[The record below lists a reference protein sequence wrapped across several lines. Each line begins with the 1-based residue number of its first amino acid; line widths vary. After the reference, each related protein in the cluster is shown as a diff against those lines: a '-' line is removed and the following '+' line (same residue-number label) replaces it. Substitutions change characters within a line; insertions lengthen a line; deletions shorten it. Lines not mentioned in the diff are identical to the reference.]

1 MNISSYRLQQLTA
14 TYPEHI
20 WISTDINYSETDLNQ
35 SELNQLCIDR
45 VSKHLTKS
53 LDLTVES
60 AFPSEGKSLLFVSK
74 LVNGFVLS
82 ISDVRIAFI
91 PTQDLDLMGF
101 EVPQE
106 WVDLSNWVADY
117 YVPIQIDLDG
127 NYLHLWGFISHQYL
141 QQRSTLDRYLRVYEV
156 DSSDLVSDLDSLWI
170 TCDLVNSG
178 TIAPE
183 RGIVS
188 QLASWSQLNVQRS
201 IDLLKQHRSIFSPRL
216 VLPFEQWGAIINSP
230 AALAAYQDPAPA
242 ITHITS
248 WFNRE
253 RVSVAAAIE
262 SNVASLV
269 DNAWL
274 KIADV
279 FNQSVPLS
287 GYFTNP
293 IQQSQLKTSGISLDH
308 QQEVDRAVHHLYAS
322 QSSPNSVNLPT
333 NINSPIDLLVYLMQ
347 HTTDETLRW
356 QVAEYLWTI
365 SPNECGGNEPAS
377 SEHWHRRIKD
387 LGLVIQG
394 HKLGLMVAVVP
405 LLDQAYAI
413 LTRVYPLGTK
423 NYLPPNVKLSLLSEN
438 GDQLCQ
444 TNSRAAVM
452 DSYIQLYFTASL
464 GDRFNIWVEID
475 QTKIVEAFA
484 I

>member
-1 MNISSYRLQQLTA
+1 MSISSYRLQQLTA

-20 WISTDINYSETDLNQ
+20 WISTDVNYSDTNLSQ
-35 SELNQLCIDR
+35 SALNQLCINQ
-45 VSKHLTKS
+45 VSEHLRKS
-53 LDLTVES
+53 LDLAVES
-60 AFPSEGKSLLFVSK
+60 AFPSEDKSLLFVSK

-106 WVDLSNWVADY
+106 WVDLSNWAADY
-117 YVPIQIDLDG
+117 YVPIQVDFDG

-141 QQRSTLDRYLRVYEV
+141 QKRAILDRSLRVYEV
-156 DSSDLVSDLDSLWI
+156 DSSDLISSLDSLWI
-170 TCDLVNSG
+170 ACDLVSTR

-188 QLASWSQLNVQRS
+188 QLTSLSQLDMQVS

-216 VLPFEQWGAIINSP
+216 VLPFEQWGAVINSP
-230 AALAAYQDPAPA
+230 EYLNIYQHPAPA
-242 ITHITS
+242 ITQITS

-253 RVSVAAAIE
+253 RVGVAAAIE
-262 SNVASLV
+262 SNVANLV

-274 KIADV
+274 KIADIL
-279 FNQSVPLS
+279 NPSVPLS

-293 IQQSQLKTSGISLDH
+293 IQQSQSKTSGISLDH
-308 QQEVDRAVHHLYAS
+308 QQKVDRAVHHLYTS
-322 QSSPNSVNLPT
+322 QSSPHSVDLPT
-333 NINSPIDLLVYLMQ
+333 DINSPIDLLIYLMQ

-365 SPNECGGNEPAS
+365 SPNECGENEPAS
-377 SEHWHRRIKD
+377 QYWHRRIKD

-423 NYLPPNVKLSLLSEN
+423 NYLPPNVQLSLHSED
-438 GDQLCQ
+438 GEQLCQ
-444 TNSRAAVM
+444 TNSRATVL

-464 GDRFNIWVEID
+464 GDRFNVWIEID

>member
-20 WISTDINYSETDLNQ
+20 WISTDLNYSETLSQ
-35 SELNQLCIDR
+35 STLNQLCIDR
-45 VSKHLTKS
+45 VSEHLTKS

-60 AFPSEGKSLLFVSK
+60 VFPSKGKNLIFVSK

-82 ISDVRIAFI
+82 ISDIRIAFI

-106 WVDLSNWVADY
+106 WVDLSNWAADY
-117 YVPIQIDLDG
+117 YVPIQIDIDG
-127 NYLHLWGFISHQYL
+127 NYLHLWGFISRQYL
-141 QQRSTLDRYLRVYEV
+141 QQTATLDRCLRVYEV
-156 DSSDLVSDLDSLWI
+156 ASTDLIGDLDSLWI
-170 TCDLVNSG
+170 ACDLVSSR

-183 RGIVS
+183 RGTVPQLGSSS
-188 QLASWSQLNVQRS
+188 QLDMQMS
-201 IDLLKQHRSIFSPRL
+201 INRLQEHRSIFSPRL

-230 AALAAYQDPAPA
+230 EYLSTYQHPAPA
-242 ITHITS
+242 ITCVTS
-248 WFNRE
+248 WFNQE
-253 RVSVAAAIE
+253 RVNVSSIE
-262 SNVASLV
+262 SHVANLV

-274 KIADV
+274 KIADI
-279 FNQSVPLS
+279 FNPSVPLS

-293 IQQSQLKTSGISLDH
+293 IQQSQLTTPGISVDRL
-308 QQEVDRAVHHLYAS
+308 QEVNRTVHHLYAS
-322 QSSPNSVNLPT
+322 QSSSHPVDVPT
-333 NINSPIDLLVYLMQ
+333 DINSPIDLLVYLMQ

-365 SPNECGGNEPAS
+365 SPHESSENESAG
-377 SEHWHRRIKD
+377 EHWHRRIKD

-394 HKLGLMVAVVP
+394 HKLGLMIAVVP
-405 LLDQAYAI
+405 LLDRAYAI

-423 NYLPPNVKLSLLSEN
+423 NYLPPNVQLSLHSED
-438 GDQLCQ
+438 GEQLCQ
-444 TNSRAAVM
+444 TNSRSTVL

-464 GDRFNIWVEID
+464 GDRFNVWIEID
-475 QTKIVEAFA
+475 RTKIVEAFA

>member
-1 MNISSYRLQQLTA
+1 MSISSYRLQQLTA

-20 WISTDINYSETDLNQ
+20 WISTEVNHAEINLSQ
-35 SELNQLCIDR
+35 SALNQLCIDR
-45 VSKHLTKS
+45 VSEHLTKS
-53 LDLTVES
+53 LDLTVEL
-60 AFPSEGKSLLFVSK
+60 AFPSESKSLLFISK

-82 ISDVRIAFI
+82 ISDIRIAFI

-106 WVDLSNWVADY
+106 WVDLSNWAADY

-141 QQRSTLDRYLRVYEV
+141 QQRAILDRCQRVYEV
-156 DSSDLVSDLDSLWI
+156 ASSDLVSDLDLLWI
-170 TCDLVNSG
+170 ACDLVCNGS
-178 TIAPE
+178 IAPE
-183 RGIVS
+183 RGTIPQLTLLS
-188 QLASWSQLNVQRS
+188 QLDAQRS
-201 IDLLKQHRSIFSPRL
+201 IDRLKQHRSIFSPRL

-230 AALAAYQDPAPA
+230 EYLTIYQNPALA
-242 ITHITS
+242 ITQITN
-248 WFNRE
+248 WFNQE
-253 RVSVAAAIE
+253 RVSVAAAVE
-262 SNVASLV
+262 SHVANLV

-274 KIADV
+274 KITDV
-279 FNQSVPLS
+279 FNQSAPLS

-293 IQQSQLKTSGISLDH
+293 IQQSQLTTPGSSVDS
-308 QQEVDRAVHHLYAS
+308 QQEVNRAVHHLYAS
-322 QSSPNSVNLPT
+322 QSSPDRVNLPT
-333 NINSPIDLLVYLMQ
+333 DMNSPIDLLVYLMQ

-356 QVAEYLWTI
+356 QAAEYLWTI
-365 SPNECGGNEPAS
+365 APNESSRNELAG
-377 SEHWHRRIKD
+377 SEYWHRRIKD

-438 GDQLCQ
+438 GEQLCQ
-444 TNSRAAVM
+444 TNSRITVM
-452 DSYIQLYFTASL
+452 DSYIQLYFTANL
-464 GDRFNIWVEID
+464 GDRFNVWIEID
-475 QTKIVEAFA
+475 QAKIVEAFA

>member
-1 MNISSYRLQQLTA
+1 MSISSDRLQRLTA
-14 TYPEHI
+14 IYPEHI
-20 WISTDINYSETDLNQ
+20 WIATDVNYSETDLSQ
-35 SELNQLCIDR
+35 SALNQLCIDR
-45 VSKHLTKS
+45 VSQHLSQS
-53 LDLTVES
+53 LDLAVGS
-60 AFPSEGKSLLFVSK
+60 AFPSESKSLLFISK

-82 ISDVRIAFI
+82 ISDVRIVFI

-141 QQRSTLDRYLRVYEV
+141 QQRAILDRCLRVYEV
-156 DSSDLVSDLDSLWI
+156 ASSDLVSDLDLLWI
-170 TCDLVNSG
+170 ACDLVSSG
-178 TIAPE
+178 AIVPE
-183 RGIVS
+183 RGTVPQLTSLS
-188 QLASWSQLNVQRS
+188 QLDAQQS

-216 VLPFEQWGAIINSP
+216 ILPFEQWGEIINSP
-230 AALAAYQDPAPA
+230 AYLHTYLNPTPV
-242 ITHITS
+242 ITQLTS

-253 RVSVAAAIE
+253 RVSVSAVE
-262 SNVASLV
+262 SHVANLV
-269 DNAWL
+269 DNVWL
-274 KIADV
+274 KIAEV

-293 IQQSQLKTSGISLDH
+293 LQQSQLTIPVISVDNR
-308 QQEVDRAVHHLYAS
+308 QEVDRAVHHLYAS
-322 QSSPNSVNLPT
+322 QSSLDRVDLPT
-333 NINSPIDLLVYLMQ
+333 NINSHIDLLVYLMQ

-365 SPNECGGNEPAS
+365 SPSNHSENEPVTC
-377 SEHWHRRIKD
+377 EHWHRRIKD

-405 LLDQAYAI
+405 LLDRAYAI

-423 NYLPPNVKLSLLSEN
+423 NYLPPNVQLSLLSEN
-438 GDQLCQ
+438 GEHLCQ
-444 TNSRAAVM
+444 TNSRATVM
-452 DSYIQLYFTASL
+452 DSYIQLYFTASI
-464 GDRFNIWVEID
+464 GDRFNVWIEID
-475 QTKIVEAFA
+475 RAKLVEAFV